1 VILFTVLKEIRMKID
16 LTYLKNMSEGNK
28 DLILEMI
35 GIFKSQVSEFNQS
48 MDEYYASKQYEL
60 LGRLA
65 HKAKSSISIMGLNE
79 LAIDLKNFE
88 NLAKSGLEIEK
99 YPGFIKKFKSETA
112 DALEELDDVARN
124 IDIYI

>member
-1 VILFTVLKEIRMKID
+1 
-16 LTYLKNMSEGNK
+16 MSAGNK

-35 GIFKSQVSEFNQS
+35 GIFKSQVVEFNEG
-48 MDEYYASKQYEL
+48 MDTLYQNKDYEQ

-79 LAIDLKNFE
+79 LATDLKSFE
-88 NLAKSGLEIEK
+88 NLAKAGEQIEK
-99 YPGFIKKFKSETA
+99 YPEFIANFKKVTA
-112 DALEELDDVARN
+112 DALEELDEVTKN

>member
-1 VILFTVLKEIRMKID
+1 MKID
-16 LTYLKNMSEGNK
+16 LTYLKNMSAGNK

-35 GIFKSQVSEFNQS
+35 GIFKSQVVEFNQS
-48 MDEYYASKQYEL
+48 MDEYYANKQYEL

-79 LAIDLKNFE
+79 LAIELKNFE
-88 NLAKSGLEIEK
+88 NLAKEGLDVEK
-99 YPGFIKKFKSETA
+99 YPVFIKKFKNDTA
-112 DALEELDDVARN
+112 EAIEELDEVVRN